1 MARRSLGDQVQ
12 EQTGRVRKIIDG
24 LVPLLDPIA
33 SVLMA
38 QASEELDIIDRLCDA
53 RRPSPAAPSPAAVE
67 PPAPRRPRTPKA
79 ASGEGSRKPQKRVP
93 ARQEG

>member
-12 EQTGRVRKIIDG
+12 EQTTRVRKIIDG

-38 QASEELDIIDRLCDA
+38 QASEELDRIDRLCEA
-53 RRPSPAAPSPAAVE
+53 RRPASPAALTAPVE
-67 PPAPRRPRTPKA
+67 AQTPRRTRTPKA
-79 ASGEGSRKPQKRVP
+79 ASGEGSRKPQKRAV
-93 ARQEG
+93 ARQEA